1 MANKKIVKPT
11 PAEKVAIM
19 IRLKRQYPQMFKPGW
34 MKIKKKK
41 SKSFDTVRTK
51 SISSRL
57 RDAGI
62 SQKKIDQLR
71 GKKK

>member
-1 MANKKIVKPT
+1 MAKKKVVKPT

-19 IRLKRQYPQMFKPGW
+19 IRLKKKYPQMYKPGYT
-34 MKIKKKK
+34 KK

-62 SQKKIDQLR
+62 DQKTIDRMR

>member
-1 MANKKIVKPT
+1 MAKIKIEKPT
-11 PAEKVAIM
+11 PAQKVVIM
-19 IRLKRQYPQMFKPGW
+19 IRLKKMYPQMFKPGW
-34 MKIKKKK
+34 GKKK

-51 SISSRL
+51 TISSRL

-62 SQKKIDQLR
+62 DQKTIDRLK